1 MDIIKIENMSFRYN
15 ARSQTLK
22 NINLNIKEGSW
33 VSIIGHNGSGKSTLA
48 KLLVGLLK
56 VNSGTIKIEDVILD
70 EKSVS
75 DIRRKVG
82 IVFQNPDNQFV
93 GVSVKHDIA
102 FGLENRQIESSV
114 IREMVLK
121 FSQKVGMDNY
131 LDKSP
136 SDLSGGQKQRMA
148 IAGVLAV
155 NPKIIIFDEAT
166 SMLDPE
172 GTKDIVDMLKML
184 KTEKTLLTITHDLR
198 IAHLS
203 DWVVVIDQGQ
213 ILLEGK
219 PADVFKE
226 TDKLAK
232 ARLELPLNL
241 KMIDEINKSP
251 ILKDDMKAGVL
262 LWRLNSK
269 I

>member
-1 MDIIKIENMSFRYN
+1 MDIIKIEDMSFRYN
-15 ARSQTLK
+15 SRAQTLK
-22 NINLNIKEGSW
+22 NINLKIKKDSW

-56 VNSGTIKIEDVILD
+56 ANSGTIKVEDIVLD

-75 DIRRKVG
+75 DVRRKIG

-102 FGLENRQIESSV
+102 FGLENRQIESSI
-114 IREMVLK
+114 IRETVLK
-121 FSQKVGMDNY
+121 FSQKVGMNQY
-131 LDKSP
+131 LEKSP
-136 SDLSGGQKQRMA
+136 GDLSGGQKQRMA

-155 NPKIIIFDEAT
+155 EPRIIIFDEST

-172 GTKDIVDMLKML
+172 GTKDIVEMLKIL
-184 KTEKTLLTITHDLR
+184 KTEKTLVTITHDLN
-198 IAHLS
+198 IASLS
-203 DWVVVIDQGQ
+203 DWVVVMDQGQ
-213 ILLEGK
+213 IILEGK

-226 TDKLAK
+226 TEKLKQAS
-232 ARLELPLNL
+232 LELPLGL
-241 KMIDEINKSP
+241 KVIEEIKKSS
-251 ILKDDMKAGVL
+251 ILKDNPKAGEL
-262 LWRLNSK
+262 LWQLNSK